1 MAKLQNKLFV
11 KLKVVEEKGLN
22 ILEDLKICQQH
33 LAMTVTQCKGLLQD
47 SVKDPDQFLFGLG
60 RMLDDVGNVLF
71 LTIARVGARAPGP
84 QPETEPGDVEHQEED
99 DIVTME
105 MKNKLREVLRL
116 AQTLQ
121 SFCRLTV
128 EDTQKRL
135 DYASNIRDEF
145 PHDLKVLGEIS
156 PLLSLSG
163 TLLTEVSLTVLK
175 VLNNLVNL
183 NHSHPELR
191 TNVESGKTG
200 ADENGEEKVFSE
212 EEEDLST
219 HVELNQSDPPIK

>member
-1 MAKLQNKLFV
+1 MAKLQNKLFA
-11 KLKVVEEKGLN
+11 KLKVVEEKAFN
-22 ILEDLKICQQH
+22 ILEDLKLCQQH
-33 LAMTVTQCKGLLQD
+33 LAVTVTQCKGLLQD

-121 SFCRLTV
+121 SFCRPFYSCRV
-128 EDTQKRL
+128 EPVRSPYQVLSSPIDFPGP
-135 DYASNIRDEF
+135 IRQR
-145 PHDLKVLGEIS
+145 PS
-156 PLLSLSG
+156 P
-163 TLLTEVSLTVLK
+163 V
-175 VLNNLVNL
+175 
-183 NHSHPELR
+183 
-191 TNVESGKTG
+191 
-200 ADENGEEKVFSE
+200 
-212 EEEDLST
+212 
-219 HVELNQSDPPIK
+219 